1 MWKWYN
7 NKEVCEDMK
16 FRVVDGDYLPYD
28 EIKKDYENGITG
40 NALKKK
46 YNITHRGYKS
56 ILDRLEADGVK
67 LVRGRQKKRRKV
79 TNIHYNRTQNNYK
92 VEKII
97 NGKKIYGGSFKKR
110 ADAELRRNE
119 LEANGWVV

>member
-1 MWKWYN
+1 MR
-7 NKEVCEDMK
+7 

-40 NALKKK
+40 NTLKKK

-67 LVRGRQKKRRKV
+67 LVRGRQKKRRKP
-79 TNIHYNRTQNNYK
+79 THIHYNRTQNNYK

-97 NGKKIYGGSFKKR
+97 NGKRIYGGSFKNR
-110 ADAELRRNE
+110 VDAELRRNE